1 MTSMITTF
9 PSKLRQLHRLSCMT
23 KCLNDKRFYTSEESN
38 CFSHHSKHITSV
50 GRCRIMITSWN
61 KQLFLFILSGCF
73 SHPVT
78 TNYTNILSR
87 AMSGQGDNLKVN
99 YDELLKAQKDESIL
113 IIDVREDSE
122 IQETGKLPGSIHIPM
137 GEVTNV
143 LTNTTS
149 HEFEQKFSK
158 KKPDKDTKIILS
170 CRSGRRSASV
180 QSEIQKL
187 GYNNAYNYEGGWLDW
202 ESKQAA

>member
-50 GRCRIMITSWN
+50 G
-61 KQLFLFILSGCF
+61 GCF